1 MNRSDRTYGQ
11 LFDLLRES
19 TPAESLTPQE
29 IQAIISE
36 PLPDARTATAWT
48 SRLGL
53 AGGTIVV
60 ALIAT
65 WLLWPESRPTDGT
78 TASLRPSANAPVAS
92 RPATTSPNA
101 ALPSAAVRAT
111 PAITAPQVAQPA
123 HTATRHP
130 AARTD
135 ANARAARTRPL
146 HPQVASNSRQNPEA
160 ARARD
165 RRTPLS
171 TSVKDSTESASSATL
186 LQPSRPAAPPLLAH
200 RMANGNSE
208 AHVTRQMGSVT
219 MHMLE
224 LRPDELK
231 ALGVTFVDGGIETFG
246 EEYYTL
252 ATPQDRVRFAQMG
265 MDTTVSSGIVRKHLT
280 IDTFGLTTYKHR
292 WERVSNYSRI
302 APIIALN
309 SYVHDAH
316 MSTSMLNSFNRSPI
330 MDSAR
335 RSIGPMVNALSR
347 AIATDDMGSGAYGLD
362 HANPARILVPVH
374 MRLGDAPII
383 GSTKRRGADIVLWF
397 YPTAEF
403 VAALPARYRTGLQEE
418 LNAIADVVEC
428 NLPPREVCWRMT
440 GEPSLLDYCK
450 QSSGA
455 LRSLNVSPNPAN
467 GLVTVRYYLEHPRT
481 VGASLYSIRGE
492 LVRSLVTSA
501 PMVAGEHSMSVQLGD
516 VSAGAYMVVLRSVE
530 GEQVSERLIV
540 L

>member
-19 TPAESLTPQE
+19 TPAESLTPRE

-36 PLPDARTATAWT
+36 PLPDARTAAAWT

-53 AGGTIVV
+53 ASGVIAV
-60 ALIAT
+60 AVIAT
-65 WLLWPESRPTDGT
+65 WVLWPESRPADGT
-78 TASLRPSANAPVAS
+78 TARLRPSASAPVAS
-92 RPATTSPNA
+92 APTTTSPNT
-101 ALPSAAVRAT
+101 ALPSAAVRENA
-111 PAITAPQVAQPA
+111 AQTAQLPVQPTHA
-123 HTATRHP
+123 VTQHRE
-130 AARTD
+130 ARTD
-135 ANARAARTRPL
+135 ANALAARVPSL
-146 HPQVASNSRQNPEA
+146 HAEGSRMSRHGSGASHARTLQAPPSTA
-160 ARARD
+160 AE
-165 RRTPLS
+165 
-171 TSVKDSTESASSATL
+171 DSTASANGAAL
-186 LQPSRPAAPPLLAH
+186 LQPSRAAAPLLLAH
-200 RMANGNSE
+200 RTSNENNE

-231 ALGVTFVDGGIETFG
+231 ALGVTFVDGYIETFG

-252 ATPQDRVRFAQMG
+252 ATPQDRARFAQMG

-467 GLVTVRYYLEHPRT
+467 GSVTVRYYLEHPRT

-492 LVRSLVTSA
+492 LVRDLVASA
-501 PMVAGEHSMSVQLGD
+501 PMVAGEHSMSVALGNIQ
-516 VSAGAYMVVLRSVE
+516 AGAYMVVMRSVE